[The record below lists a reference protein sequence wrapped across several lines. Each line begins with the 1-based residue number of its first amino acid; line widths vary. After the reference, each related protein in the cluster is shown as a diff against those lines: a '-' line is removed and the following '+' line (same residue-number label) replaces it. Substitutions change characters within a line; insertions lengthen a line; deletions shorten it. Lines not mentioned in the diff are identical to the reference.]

1 MTVLVTRHF
10 VYVDGQRLHYRRCG
24 TGPVVVLFHASP
36 VSSRV
41 HEPFMRF
48 LADRFTT
55 IAFDTPSNG
64 LSEPLKLEQPTI
76 ENYADVMAE
85 ALKQLGVQDCAAY
98 GRHTGASIA
107 VELANRHP
115 GLTTMAL
122 TDGYPN
128 FTDEQREKYLSGYL
142 SDLPLDWSGSH
153 LLWLWFRYRDQHVF
167 WPWNAMDADHRAD
180 TDVPDNAFI
189 QRGVIELLEAGNNY
203 KAPYVAAF
211 LHRALPPLESSERPI
226 CVAARP
232 GDSLF
237 YALKTFPES
246 AWLEEM
252 PREAGAAMAK
262 ELDALEQHA
271 PTQTAPDVVLGGKA
285 SNGLTWGYRSAG
297 GHQLFTLSG
306 GEGPPLVFIPSLPGA
321 IEAYTDQLEALSSSY
336 EVLAIDPPGCGN
348 SDQLAPDT
356 AAEQMRAVLRVA
368 MQDADIPEATVIAVG
383 GSCSLVS
390 SLTDSPPRAMHL
402 IDPVLLTEDQKSA
415 LPRPYAP
422 DCAPADHGEH
432 LTKLW
437 HHVRDQ
443 RLWFPWTER
452 TRAASHK
459 RPQVD
464 ETDLQ
469 RHVRHLVKHA
479 GDYQALWQL
488 VIDGAPEAFSEPLQD
503 IVTIWSSDTG
513 VVPLAQMPLQGREV
527 QVRDTVDAILA
538 EIGGA

>member
-1 MTVLVTRHF
+1 MTAPLTRHF

-24 TGPVVVLFHASP
+24 EGPVVVLFHASP

-41 HEPFMRF
+41 HEPLMRF
-48 LADRFTT
+48 LSGRFTT

-64 LSEPLKLEQPTI
+64 LSEPLNLEQPTI
-76 ENYADVMAE
+76 EDYADIMAE

-115 GLTTMAL
+115 DLTTMAL

-180 TDVPDNAFI
+180 TDVPDNAFV
-189 QRGVIELLEAGNNY
+189 QRGIIELLEAGNNY

-211 LHRALPPLESSERPI
+211 LHRALPPLETSKRPI

-252 PREAGAAMAK
+252 PREAEAAMAK
-262 ELDALEQHA
+262 ELEVLEQHA
-271 PTQTAPDVVLGGKA
+271 PAHAAPDIVPGGTA
-285 SNGLTWGYRSAG
+285 SNGLTWGYRDAG
-297 GHQLFTLSG
+297 GQQLFTLSG
-306 GEGPPLVFIPSLPGA
+306 GEGPPLIFLPSLPGA
-321 IEAYTDQLEALSSSY
+321 IEAYVEQLEALSSSFH
-336 EVLAIDPPGCGN
+336 VVAIDLLGCGN
-348 SDQLAPDT
+348 SDELDPGTTLQQLGEVLNQALPDIDT
-356 AAEQMRAVLRVA
+356 T
-368 MQDADIPEATVIAVG
+368 EATVVAVG
-383 GSCSLVS
+383 GACLLVP
-390 SLTDSPPRAMHL
+390 SLTEASPRALHL
-402 IDPVLLTEDQKSA
+402 IDPVLLSTEQKSE
-415 LPRPYAP
+415 LPEPYAP

-443 RLWFPWTER
+443 RLWFPWNER
-452 TRAASHK
+452 TRAASK
-459 RPQVD
+459 PRPDVS
-464 ETDLQ
+464 EADLQ
-469 RHVRHLVKHA
+469 RQVRHLVKHA
-479 GDYQALWQL
+479 SDYQPLWQT
-488 VIDGAPEAFSEPLQD
+488 VIDGAVETIPASLAD
-503 IVTIWSSDTG
+503 AVTVWCSDTA
-513 VVPLAQMPLQGREV
+513 VVPAGHMNLDGVHV
-527 QVRDTVDAILA
+527 QSRTTVDAILA
-538 EIGGA
+538 EIGAG